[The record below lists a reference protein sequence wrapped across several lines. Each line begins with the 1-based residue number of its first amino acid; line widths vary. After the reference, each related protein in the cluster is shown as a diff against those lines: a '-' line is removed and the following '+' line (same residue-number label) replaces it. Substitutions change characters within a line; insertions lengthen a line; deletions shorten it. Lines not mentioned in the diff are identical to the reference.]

1 MTDDPNIPADGGA
14 PGGQP
19 AQGQQAKTKQR
30 LLTQYIRDLSFQ
42 NGLAQKGLTGDI
54 QPEMQV
60 QVNLDARKRGG
71 DDQYEVITKLKLTST
86 SKSSGDTLFVLELE
100 YAGVFKIEGVPEQ
113 QLHPYLL
120 IECPRI
126 TFPFLRRL
134 VSDINRDGGFP
145 PVTLEIIDFLALY
158 RNELQR
164 RVQEQGGGT
173 DQPPQTT
180 EA

>member
-14 PGGQP
+14 PQAP
-19 AQGQQAKTKQR
+19 TAGQQAQIKQR
-30 LLTQYIRDLSFQ
+30 ILTQYIRDLSFE

-60 QVNLDARKRGG
+60 QVNLDARKRGA

-86 SKSSGDTLFVLELE
+86 SKSGGDVLFVMELE

-126 TFPFLRRL
+126 TFPFIRRL
-134 VSDINRDGGFP
+134 VSDITRDGGFP
-145 PVTLEIIDFLALY
+145 PVNLEIIDFLAIY

-173 DQPPQTT
+173 DQAPPTAT
-180 EA
+180 A